1 MWGIVYDDYFKGYG
15 NQYRVVG
22 GSENIFKKDDTPEE
36 EHAIV
41 LNTIYVPCH
50 IILVRGNIENDP
62 TQNSHTKV
70 SLCSKIW

>member
-1 MWGIVYDDYFKGYG
+1 MTIILKDMVTNTEWLEDQKIYLKT
-15 NQYRVVG
+15 
-22 GSENIFKKDDTPEE
+22 DDTPEE

-62 TQNSHTKV
+62 TQNSHTEV